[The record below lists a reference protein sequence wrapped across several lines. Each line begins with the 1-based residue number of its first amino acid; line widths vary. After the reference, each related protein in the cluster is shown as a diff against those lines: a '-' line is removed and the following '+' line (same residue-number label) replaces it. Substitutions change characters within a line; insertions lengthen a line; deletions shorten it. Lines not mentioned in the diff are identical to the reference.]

1 MLSRISRLVVAAAL
15 LLGSITATAIA
26 PKHEMRGLWVAT
38 VYGIDWPSRVGSTAA
53 DAAAQKKELIALLDM
68 ARESGFNSIM
78 LQVRPM
84 GDAFYRSSLEPWS
97 AYLTGARGQAPVTG
111 WDPLKF
117 AVEES
122 HKRGLELHAWV
133 NPFRFSAS
141 GLPDTSTDRKV
152 ISKGWILTNK
162 KTVKTPTRK
171 KVVKGRKGRKR
182 TITVPGKT
190 TVVNGVSIFDPGNP
204 DARAHVV
211 EVCREIVRNYDI
223 DGLIFD
229 DYFYPDKFP
238 VADGLDPEE
247 EGNRRRDNVAV
258 AIREIYEM
266 IQSEKPYVRFG
277 VSPAGVAGGNGKAT
291 VPYDGLEPPAVG
303 EDWMYEDIYCDP
315 LRWLADG
322 TVDYV
327 SPQIYWPR
335 DHATNPFE
343 PIASWWAGVAR
354 YFKRDMY
361 VSQSVSSLPAGSDAW
376 LEQRAEVNAT
386 RSDSRREHTVPG
398 QIFYSAAHF
407 NGKKAS
413 GLGAELA
420 THEYR
425 TPALLPAM
433 TWKEAPAQQQAR
445 DLVRKNNTLSWYS
458 PQDGRWVCYAI
469 PRDVTPIDALD
480 PASNGFSPEYIMG
493 VSYENHF
500 DIPLRFLKNYWYA
513 VAPYDRYGNEGE
525 PITIGA
531 PKF

>member
-15 LLGSITATAIA
+15 LLGSITATAVA

-84 GDAFYRSSLEPWS
+84 GDAFYRSSFEPWS

-141 GLPDTSTDRKV
+141 GLPDTSTDRKI

-162 KTVKTPTRK
+162 KTVKTPARK

-204 DARAHVV
+204 EARAHVV

-258 AIREIYEM
+258 AIREIHEM
-266 IQSEKPYVRFG
+266 IQSEKP
-277 VSPAGVAGGNGKAT
+277 
-291 VPYDGLEPPAVG
+291 
-303 EDWMYEDIYCDP
+303 
-315 LRWLADG
+315 
-322 TVDYV
+322 
-327 SPQIYWPR
+327 
-335 DHATNPFE
+335 
-343 PIASWWAGVAR
+343 
-354 YFKRDMY
+354 
-361 VSQSVSSLPAGSDAW
+361 
-376 LEQRAEVNAT
+376 
-386 RSDSRREHTVPG
+386 
-398 QIFYSAAHF
+398 
-407 NGKKAS
+407 
-413 GLGAELA
+413 
-420 THEYR
+420 
-425 TPALLPAM
+425 
-433 TWKEAPAQQQAR
+433 
-445 DLVRKNNTLSWYS
+445 
-458 PQDGRWVCYAI
+458 
-469 PRDVTPIDALD
+469 
-480 PASNGFSPEYIMG
+480 
-493 VSYENHF
+493 
-500 DIPLRFLKNYWYA
+500 
-513 VAPYDRYGNEGE
+513 
-525 PITIGA
+525 
-531 PKF
+531 